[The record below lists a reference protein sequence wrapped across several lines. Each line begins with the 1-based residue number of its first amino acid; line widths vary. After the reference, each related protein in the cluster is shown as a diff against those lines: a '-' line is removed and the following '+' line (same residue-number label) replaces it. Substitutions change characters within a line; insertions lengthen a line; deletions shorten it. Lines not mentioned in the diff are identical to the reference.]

1 MKTLVIAFILIFFVN
16 CSQNKQNKIDSALL
30 LSNRCSSCHNLDMP
44 PKLDDHEL
52 APPMMAVVFH
62 LKDFIKVD
70 NPALHKSKFVDFVS
84 DYIISPSIKKSYCD
98 KTTIKKYG
106 LMPPIQLNTQ
116 EAQEVAKY
124 IYNKYN
130 PKEFYKIQQE
140 RIKFNSLPK
149 AEQLAIKY
157 GCFSCHQK
165 EKPKLAPSFKTIS
178 QRSSIQT
185 IKNSIINGS
194 KGKYKNFK
202 IAMPPVG
209 KKLNSTQLDILAQW
223 IKNLSAN

>member
-1 MKTLVIAFILIFFVN
+1 MLSAQYEVYADWIIDGKVEVYFDQIKYPGFFAWVIPSGNGVGKVGVAGREINVSKTITDFLKNKGKYSAVRKIF
-16 CSQNKQNKIDSALL
+16 
-30 LSNRCSSCHNLDMP
+30 
-44 PKLDDHEL
+44 
-52 APPMMAVVFH
+52 APIWVKGP
-62 LKDFIKVD
+62 IK
-70 NPALHKSKFVDFVS
+70 KFVS
-84 DYIISPSIKKSYCD
+84 DYIIDPTPKKAYCD
-98 KTTIKKYG
+98 KKSIKKYG

-202 IAMPPVG
+202 IPRYNP
-209 KKLNSTQLDILAQW
+209 NES
-223 IKNLSAN
+223 